1 MALDLP
7 QRGDLNW
14 DTPLNAALN
23 ELDSRIRNLPVSATG
38 PTGAIGPTGPTGV
51 QGPIGATGAQGPAGA
66 AGIQG
71 NLGPTGATGAQG
83 PTGPTGIQGAT
94 GATGAASTVTGPTG
108 ARGATGPTGA
118 TGQGIQILDAHATY
132 NDFIAQHPTGAAG
145 DAHIV
150 GGNLYVWNIES
161 STWVNSGNLLGPTGA
176 TGLTGATG
184 PTGAT
189 GSTGPTGSQGPTGP
203 TGATGLTGAVGP
215 TGPQG
220 VVGPTG
226 AQGVQGNLGP
236 TGPTGPTGLTNVHQ
250 AVDAATTQALSGAW
264 SYTAGSADAGA
275 GTGIG
280 ATLTSTNVGI
290 PGIDNVS
297 LSTGMRVLVKNQADA
312 KQNGIYYVT
321 RGTSGTTPIWTRA
334 TDYNNSQAGQV
345 AQGDELLV
353 LGGTSNGNK
362 AFFMSAPGT
371 GPNFAIKIGTDNI
384 VFGQTSNLTNVNT
397 DILPALDNTYTLGS
411 PSLRWKSVNIGPG
424 TLYITDQTLGT
435 SAAITVNNGVFNIGG
450 VVQAQLPNVRLTN
463 LTFNDNTVMTTAQV
477 TGPTGPTGP
486 QGAASNVTGPTGPTG
501 AAGIQG
507 TQGPTG
513 PTGAVGAAS
522 NVTGPT
528 GPTGAAGAASTVT
541 GPTGPTGAA
550 STVTGP
556 TGATGATGP
565 APAVQSFTSTWA
577 GTGLAFTGTPTTST
591 YWQAGK
597 MVQFQISVV
606 CTNVSNFGTG
616 FYTLTL
622 PVAAS
627 GPSSLTGVLNVGGT
641 LYDLVGTTTSG
652 STTITLYSKTAG
664 GAGNKVILDQLNKNN
679 AANFTTSTTFTIAG
693 SYLAQ

>member
-1 MALDLP
+1 MPLNKP
-7 QRGDLNW
+7 RYGDLDW
-14 DTPLNAALN
+14 HIGLNAALDY
-23 ELDSRIRNLPVSATG
+23 LDGKLGTTGATGPVG
-38 PTGAIGPTGPTGV
+38 PTGAVGPTGPQGV
-51 QGPIGATGAQGPAGA
+51 QGPTGATGAQGPAGA
-66 AGIQG
+66 AGVQG

-132 NDFIAQHPTGAAG
+132 NEFIAEHPTGDAG

-150 GGNLYVWNIES
+150 GGSLYVWNIES

-189 GSTGPTGSQGPTGP
+189 GSTGTTGSQGPTGP

-236 TGPTGPTGLTNVHQ
+236 TGPTGASGLTNVH
-250 AVDAATTQALSGAW
+250 AAANVATTQALNVAW
-264 SYTAGSADAGA
+264 VYTAGSADAGG

-280 ATLTSTNVGI
+280 ATLTLTNTGDI
-290 PGIDNVS
+290 AIDGQT
-297 LSTGMRVLVKNQADA
+297 LTTGQRILIKNQADA
-312 KQNGIYYVT
+312 KQNGIYVVT
-321 RGTSGTTPIWTRA
+321 QTGGSSSQILTRA

-353 LGGTSNGNK
+353 LTGTLNANK
-362 AFFMSAPGT
+362 VFFMSAPGT
-371 GPNFAIKIGTDNI
+371 GTNFAIRIGIDNI
-384 VFGQTSNLTNVNT
+384 VFGQTSSLTNVNT
-397 DILPALDNTYTLGS
+397 DILPAVDNVYTLGS
-411 PSLRWKSVNIGPG
+411 PSLRWKGVYVGPG
-424 TLYITDQTLGT
+424 TLYITDQTLNTQTGL
-435 SAAITVNNGVFNIGG
+435 SVNNGVLQVNGADQLQVGQLKFFQNTIESTTGTIDIQIGVTSSTAYTLSNRNLKLATG
-450 VVQAQLPNVRLTN
+450 KT
-463 LTFNDNTVMTTAQV
+463 LTFGDGTVQSTAQI

-501 AAGIQG
+501 A
-507 TQGPTG
+507 
-513 PTGAVGAAS
+513 
-522 NVTGPT
+522 
-528 GPTGAAGAASTVT
+528 
-541 GPTGPTGAA
+541 
-550 STVTGP
+550 
-556 TGATGATGP
+556 TGP

-577 GTGLAFTGTPTTST
+577 GTGLVFTGTPTTST
-591 YWQAGK
+591 YFQAGK
-597 MVQFQISVV
+597 FVAFQISVA

-627 GPSSLTGVLNVGGT
+627 GPSSLTGVLTIGST
-641 LYDLVGTTTSG
+641 LYDIVGTTTSG

-664 GAGNKVILDQLNKNN
+664 GGGSKLILDQLNHNN
-679 AANFTTSTTFTIAG
+679 AGNFATSSTFNLSG